1 MIRRPPVSTRTA
13 TLFPYTTLFR
23 SGRRGAGCQGQG
35 GLHRRHHD
43 LSSGRAVGR
52 RARHRRHLHDI
63 RHQHHEPAM
72 THLPA
77 TTKAAQRGFTLI
89 ELMVEM
95 VLGLL
100 VVAAAGSLFMSSRK
114 VYGTTASI
122 NRIQENQRIAFEK
135 TGRECGR
142 ESEGKKG

>member
-1 MIRRPPVSTRTA
+1 
-13 TLFPYTTLFR
+13 
-23 SGRRGAGCQGQG
+23 
-35 GLHRRHHD
+35 
-43 LSSGRAVGR
+43 
-52 RARHRRHLHDI
+52 
-63 RHQHHEPAM
+63 M

-89 ELMVEM
+89 ELMVAM

-122 NRIQENQRIAFEK
+122 NRIKENQRIAFAMLARDIRDAGGHPDRQIVLHGK
-135 TGRECGR
+135 SVDVGVCFVGR
-142 ESEGKKG
+142 SIII

>member
-1 MIRRPPVSTRTA
+1 
-13 TLFPYTTLFR
+13 
-23 SGRRGAGCQGQG
+23 
-35 GLHRRHHD
+35 
-43 LSSGRAVGR
+43 
-52 RARHRRHLHDI
+52 
-63 RHQHHEPAM
+63 M

-89 ELMVEM
+89 ELMVAM

-122 NRIQENQRIAFEK
+122 NRIQENQRIAFEMLARDV
-135 TGRECGR
+135 REAGGNPCTRNIVNMLDTSKPGGSYFMGWTR
-142 ESEGKKG
+142 SEEHTSELQSLMRISYDVFCLNK

>member
-1 MIRRPPVSTRTA
+1 ME
-13 TLFPYTTLFR
+13 
-23 SGRRGAGCQGQG
+23 
-35 GLHRRHHD
+35 
-43 LSSGRAVGR
+43 R
-52 RARHRRHLHDI
+52 RARHLRHLHAI
-63 RHQHHEPAM
+63 RHRHHEPAM

-89 ELMVEM
+89 ELMVAM

-122 NRIQENQRIAFEK
+122 NRIQENQRIAFEILARAVREAGGHPCPPNLAKHMDTSNPK
-135 TGRECGR
+135 TRT
-142 ESEGKKG
+142 ST

>member
-1 MIRRPPVSTRTA
+1 MRISDWSSYVCSSD
-13 TLFPYTTLFR
+13 L
-23 SGRRGAGCQGQG
+23 GHRGAGCQGQG

-43 LSSGRAVGR
+43 LQRGRAVER
-52 RARHRRHLHDI
+52 RARHRRHLHAI

-89 ELMVEM
+89 ELMVAM

-122 NRIQENQRIAFEK
+122 NRIQENQRIAFEMLA
-135 TGRECGR
+135 RDV
-142 ESEGKKG
+142 